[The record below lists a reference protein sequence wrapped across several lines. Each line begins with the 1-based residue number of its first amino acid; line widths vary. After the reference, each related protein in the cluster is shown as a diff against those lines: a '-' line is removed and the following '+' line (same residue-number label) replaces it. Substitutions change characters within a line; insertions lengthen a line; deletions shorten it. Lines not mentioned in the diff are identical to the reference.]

1 MVVAAK
7 RFMPGSFR
15 RAVWEVEDAPTGRF
29 VALVLSVLADKAGF
43 VEQPVFR
50 VAEIT
55 GYNVRTVQRVLSR
68 LVGAGVV
75 QQFGMRFG
83 AVRLIDGLGER
94 GGVNVCAGS
103 KLG

>member
-1 MVVAAK
+1 MAVAAK
-7 RFMPGSFR
+7 RFKPGSFR
-15 RAVWEVEDAPTGRF
+15 RAVWEVEDAPTARF
-29 VALVLSVLADKAGF
+29 IGLVLSVLADKAGF

-75 QQFGMRFG
+75 EQFGLRFG
-83 AVRLIDGLGER
+83 AVRLR
-94 GGVNVCAGS
+94 GGQSEVA
-103 KLG
+103 

>member
-7 RFMPGSFR
+7 RFMPDSFR
-15 RAVWEVEDAPTGRF
+15 RAVWEVEGAPTGRF

-75 QQFGMRFG
+75 EQFGLRFG
-83 AVRLIDGLGER
+83 AVRLR
-94 GGVNVCAGS
+94 GGQSEVA
-103 KLG
+103 

>member
-1 MVVAAK
+1 M
-7 RFMPGSFR
+7 FNPGIFR
-15 RAVWEVEDAPTGRF
+15 RAVWEVESAPTGRF
-29 VALVLSVLADKAGF
+29 VALVLSVLADKSGF

-75 QQFGMRFG
+75 EQFGLRFG
-83 AVRLIDGLGER
+83 AVRLIDRLGER

>member
-1 MVVAAK
+1 MAVAEK
-7 RFMPGSFR
+7 RFHPGGFR
-15 RAVWEVEDAPTGRF
+15 RAVWEVEQAPTGRF

-75 QQFGMRFG
+75 EQFGLRFG
-83 AVRLIDGLGER
+83 AVRLR
-94 GGVNVCAGS
+94 GGQSEVA
-103 KLG
+103 

>member
-1 MVVAAK
+1 MAVAAK
-7 RFMPGSFR
+7 RFNPGIFR
-15 RAVWEVEDAPTGRF
+15 RAVWEVESAPTARF
-29 VALVLSVLADKAGF
+29 IGLVLSVLADKAGF

-75 QQFGMRFG
+75 EQFGLRFG
-83 AVRLIDGLGER
+83 AVRLLDRQSE
-94 GGVNVCAGS
+94 VE
-103 KLG
+103 

>member
-1 MVVAAK
+1 MAVAAK

-15 RAVWEVEDAPTGRF
+15 RAVWEVEQAPTARF
-29 VALVLSVLADKAGF
+29 VALVLSVLADEAGF

-75 QQFGMRFG
+75 EQFGLRFG
-83 AVRLIDGLGER
+83 AVRLR
-94 GGVNVCAGS
+94 GGQSEVA
-103 KLG
+103 

>member
-1 MVVAAK
+1 MSEG
-7 RFMPGSFR
+7 RFNPGSFR
-15 RAVWEVEDAPTGRF
+15 RAVWEVEQAPTARF

-68 LVGAGVV
+68 LVGAGAVE
-75 QQFGMRFG
+75 QFGLRFG
-83 AVRLIDGLGER
+83 AVRLR
-94 GGVNVCAGS
+94 GGQSEVA
-103 KLG
+103 

>member
-1 MVVAAK
+1 MAAK
-7 RFMPGSFR
+7 RFKPGSFR
-15 RAVWEVEDAPTGRF
+15 RAVWEVEQAPTGRF
-29 VALVLSVLADKAGF
+29 VALVLSVLADKTGF

-75 QQFGMRFG
+75 EQFGLRFG
-83 AVRLIDGLGER
+83 AVRLR
-94 GGVNVCAGS
+94 GGQSEVA
-103 KLG
+103 